1 MCVCVCVHVCV
12 CAHLCVCVCVWTKVS
27 LSNMLYIVE
36 GVGEIMCH
44 SIAVDPTDFQD
55 DQTSE

>member
-1 MCVCVCVHVCV
+1 MCVCVHVCV